1 MEKAAFITAESIDT
15 IDKDLLKQNIKVPI
29 DCVIMTNKLN
39 DILWNYNNKIKL
51 FNKQINIVSN
61 LINLTSDVSNKFE
74 EDEILNIII
83 HDDNVESYINNT
95 LNCDNEF
102 GDDDDEEENNNIIID
117 ENQLNTLLY
126 DKTRCNLAFNLLN
139 EKFIQI
145 KNDDIINNNKK
156 NTIVNLLV
164 FIIEIH
170 VENKSNG
177 FYLNENKV

>member
-1 MEKAAFITAESIDT
+1 MEKAAFITTDSIDT
-15 IDKDLLKQNIKVPI
+15 IDKDLLKQNIKRPI
-29 DCVIMTNKLN
+29 DCVTMTSKLDN
-39 DILWNYNNKIKL
+39 ILWNYNNKIKL
-51 FNKQINIVSN
+51 FNKQINIISN
-61 LINLTSDVSNKFE
+61 LINLTSDISNKFE

-83 HDDNVESYINNT
+83 HDDNIESYINNT

-102 GDDDDEEENNNIIID
+102 SDDDDDDDEEENNNIIID

-156 NTIVNLLV
+156 NTIANLLE
-164 FIIEIH
+164 IIREIH
-170 VENKSNG
+170 AENKSNG
-177 FYLNENKV
+177 FYLN